1 MIQQSYICILLLLL
15 AGCDQGPSPS
25 PGSLNEP
32 SSAQAIYLSDDA
44 AIIDNLK
51 KHYGLKPQDMGG
63 GGRCLFHSLREQ
75 ISENELKN
83 IKSRWPNAMQ
93 VNVDLYQTLSADAK
107 ANLLREIAI
116 WEEKNFLI
124 TRNKKDVL
132 FKDLPKDEQ
141 YWALE
146 MAKDWHQEI
155 EGNTALTR
163 DWFKDKV
170 KTKEGREELWQYVIN
185 HKDQYWKKTGC
196 DTNWAGTA
204 EAIALARELKR
215 PLKMFGRDDVSDER
229 GAKLDKDGKVLP
241 YSEYIFGATEKPILV
256 FQTGGGGHYQ
266 MLVGI

>member
-1 MIQQSYICILLLLL
+1 MIHQYYFIILLLFN
-15 AGCDQGPSPS
+15 AGCESPS
-25 PGSLNEP
+25 QSPSFSKEP
-32 SSAQAIYLSDDA
+32 SSSHEIFLNNDA
-44 AIIDNLK
+44 AIIENLK

-83 IKSRWPNAMQ
+83 IKSRWPNAIQ
-93 VNVDLYQTLSADAK
+93 QKVDLYQTLSADAK
-107 ANLLREIAI
+107 ADLLREIAI

-124 TRNKKDVL
+124 TNNKKDVL

-141 YWALE
+141 EWALE

-155 EGNTALTR
+155 EGNTAHTR
-163 DWFKDKV
+163 EWFKDKV

-196 DTNWAGTA
+196 ETNWAGTA
-204 EAIALARELKR
+204 EAISLARALNR
-215 PLKMFGRDDVSDER
+215 PLKMFGRDDASDER
-229 GAKLDKDGKVLP
+229 GAKLDKEGKVIP
-241 YSEYIFGATEKPILV
+241 YSEYIFGATGKPILV

-266 MLVGI
+266 MLVED